1 VVRRKNPERKMSLGG
16 HLKELRN
23 RLFWSFL
30 FITGGT
36 VGGWYLFDTVYALL
50 KAPIDVAAA
59 KHGMHTSLNFSD
71 VMGAFDLHLQVSV
84 FLGILMTSPI
94 WLYNI
99 WAFITPAIGKRARRY
114 TIAFIFSSVPLFA
127 AGVWLAW
134 VSYPNFINTLLALS
148 PAGSTNIMNAAD
160 YMLFALRLL
169 VLFGVAFVSPVAL
182 VLLNLAGLIT
192 AKNIFASWRLAVV
205 LIAVISAVATP
216 TADPMSMFVLMLP
229 LAALYFASGGVAFIT
244 DRRRSRRA
252 DGLLQGS

>member
-1 VVRRKNPERKMSLGG
+1 VARRKNPERKMSLGG
-16 HLKELRN
+16 HLRELRN

-30 FITGGT
+30 FIAAGT
-36 VGGWYLFDTVYALL
+36 VGGWYLFDPVYALL

-59 KHGMHTSLNFSD
+59 NHGIKTSLNFPD

-84 FLGILMTSPI
+84 FLGIIVTSPI

-99 WAFITPAIGKRARRY
+99 WAFIMPAVGKRAKHY
-114 TIAFIFSSVPLFA
+114 TVWFILCSVPLFA
-127 AGVWLAW
+127 SGVWLAW
-134 VSYPNFINTLLALS
+134 VSFPNFINTLLGLS

-192 AKNIFASWRLAVV
+192 AKNIFSSWRAAVV
-205 LIAVISAVATP
+205 LIAVIAAVATP
-216 TADPMSMFVLMLP
+216 TADPMSMFVLMVP
-229 LAALYFASGGVAFIT
+229 LAALYFASGGIAFIT
-244 DRRRSRRA
+244 DRRRAKMA
-252 DGLLQGS
+252 DGMTSGL